1 MEHLNFADAFAMVG
15 MMFAFAWI
23 MRSLNNK

>member
-15 MMFAFAWI
+15 MTFAFLWF
-23 MRSLNNK
+23 LVKVFGD

>member
-23 MRSLNNK
+23 IVKVFSD

>member
-15 MMFAFAWI
+15 IMLAFAWI
-23 MRSLNNK
+23 MVKAFGD